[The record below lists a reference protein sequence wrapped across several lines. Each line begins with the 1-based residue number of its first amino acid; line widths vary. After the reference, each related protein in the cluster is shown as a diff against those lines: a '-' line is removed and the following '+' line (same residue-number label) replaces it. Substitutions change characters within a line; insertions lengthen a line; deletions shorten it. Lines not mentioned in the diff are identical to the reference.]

1 MNKILDFLQKIQ
13 LPKIRTRP
21 SVRQIIFWSAV
32 SVLALGLFIFVRGF
46 TACWRLTSL
55 PGIPLSDCGGP
66 TSGGLP
72 GTPDVNSAG
81 TLVGTPP
88 PTEEAAP
95 VVQAPQWDGGSRIN
109 ILFVGL
115 RGGDPAQEDCPLCTD
130 TLILL
135 TVDPVTKTAGMLSI
149 PRDMWVNIPGG
160 FNYGRIN
167 TAWTIGVANKL
178 PGGGP
183 ALTMRTVSQF
193 IGVPVQYYVQVDFN
207 TFVDLID
214 MIGGVDV
221 YSDEDLILD
230 LSGSGYASLGHL
242 AVNTGVTIVGRNT
255 NSRFVLINYA
265 GGPNGKG
272 WIQAAAV
279 RASGIDALP
288 VVRTTEEGV
297 GTGVPGTIIR
307 ITDVRSVPGDPNKV
321 RITSGGVRH
330 LNGQVALAYSRCR
343 DQEQG
348 CKDGDVGR
356 AKRQQKVIFAIRD
369 KVFSPEYFPKLL
381 AQAPELYNTFS
392 AGIHT
397 NMSLDDAIKLAW
409 LAKDIPLDRI
419 RNGVIDESMVS
430 YATVTYGG
438 TAASIFKPIPDKI
451 RVLRDQIFTSSGPL
465 SPLAQGD
472 PVTLMRADAA
482 RLRVTN
488 NTYTAQL
495 DSRTGN
501 FLIAQG
507 MQVTELGRPTG
518 ASNQTVIVLYSPKL
532 YTLRYLISTFGI
544 TSSNQLQVKFDPTS
558 TVDVEVRLG
567 NDWVSRLPAGY

>member
-1 MNKILDFLQKIQ
+1 MNEILDFLKNIK
-13 LPKIRTRP
+13 LPKIQARP
-21 SVRQIIFWSAV
+21 SLRQVIFWSAV

-55 PGIPLSDCGGP
+55 PGIPLADCGGP
-66 TSGGLP
+66 TDGSLP
-72 GTPDVNSAG
+72 DTPDLNPAG

-88 PTEEAAP
+88 PTEDIAP

-115 RGGDPAQEDCPLCTD
+115 RGGDPAQKDCPLCTD

-135 TVDPVTKTAGMLSI
+135 TIDPVTKTAGMLSI
-149 PRDMWVNIPGG
+149 PRDMWVNVPGFG
-160 FNYGRIN
+160 YNRIN
-167 TAWTIGVANKL
+167 VAWTLGEANKL

-183 ALTMRTVSQF
+183 GLTMKTVSQF

-221 YSDEDLILD
+221 YSDEDLVLD
-230 LSGSGYASLGHL
+230 LSGSGYTSLGHL
-242 AVNTGVTIVGRNT
+242 APNNAVTIVGRNA
-255 NSRFVLINYA
+255 NGRFVLINYA

-272 WIQAAAV
+272 WILASAV
-279 RASGIDALP
+279 RADGIDALP
-288 VVRTTEEGV
+288 VVKTTEEGV
-297 GTGVPGTIIR
+297 GTCVPGTILKA
-307 ITDVRSVPGDPNKV
+307 TDVRSVPGDPNKV
-321 RITSGGVRH
+321 RITPGGIRH

-348 CKDGDVGR
+348 CTNGDVGR

-409 LAKDIPLDRI
+409 LAKDI
-419 RNGVIDESMVS
+419 
-430 YATVTYGG
+430 
-438 TAASIFKPIPDKI
+438 
-451 RVLRDQIFTSSGPL
+451 
-465 SPLAQGD
+465 
-472 PVTLMRADAA
+472 
-482 RLRVTN
+482 
-488 NTYTAQL
+488 
-495 DSRTGN
+495 
-501 FLIAQG
+501 
-507 MQVTELGRPTG
+507 
-518 ASNQTVIVLYSPKL
+518 
-532 YTLRYLISTFGI
+532 
-544 TSSNQLQVKFDPTS
+544 
-558 TVDVEVRLG
+558 
-567 NDWVSRLPAGY
+567 